1 MKRMFKIWVLG
12 MLLALAPSLVHAQD
26 EEYTWELG
34 ASVGGSFYM
43 GDANF
48 SKPFK
53 DTGAAGGLMARR
65 LLNPHMAIKAN
76 LTAGRISGDTRDFD
90 NAYPDGAW
98 TSFRRTVF
106 DLGAQ
111 FEYNFL
117 GYGTNAYRGDRRFT
131 PYILGG
137 AGLTLATRGSN
148 TFTVN
153 FPVGAGIKYKVAS
166 RVNIGCE
173 LTMRFTL
180 SDCLDMEHESGL
192 QLNDPYQIKGKGLK
206 NKDSYA
212 CVLFFLTYDLF
223 PKCKECNN

>member
-1 MKRMFKIWVLG
+1 MQSYVASCIDIACKPLVINQSWLYDRHLNTSMMKEKLAE
-12 MLLALAPSLVHAQD
+12 LLS
-26 EEYTWELG
+26 EYPT
-34 ASVGGSFYM
+34 M
-43 GDANF
+43 
-48 SKPFK
+48 
-53 DTGAAGGLMARR
+53 
-65 LLNPHMAIKAN
+65 
-76 LTAGRISGDTRDFD
+76 AGRISGDTRDFD

-106 DLGAQ
+106 DLSAQ